1 VKYHHY
7 LKSLHYFLV
16 TAEFLSIKQAA
27 LELSVTQAAIS
38 QQIRLLEEALGV
50 TLFIRHHRA
59 LELSVEGL
67 QLLPSLKVA
76 FSSIEEG
83 VESLLGD
90 ADPNKVTVSV
100 SPSFASR
107 WLIPKLGRFYEAHPN
122 IEVNLN
128 MSDKLETFSGKGSD
142 LAIRFGRGKYEG
154 LESHFLMEEFIYPV
168 CHPSYIAVGQ
178 IDHLEDLKS
187 ARLFGDIAH
196 NLSWAYWLQAIRTHY
211 CQQSQNIPV
220 PRAEDLAEQVGFD
233 GSHYV
238 IDSVLT
244 GQGVAMVRHSLAA
257 EMVAQGSLRKLL
269 GFAAPLNEKCFICA
283 PAHYFRRSKVKCF
296 MQWLAQEAKE
306 FSSQY
311 PV

>member
-1 VKYHHY
+1 M
-7 LKSLHYFLV
+7 
-16 TAEFLSIKQAA
+16 TAELLSIKQAA

-38 QQIRLLEEALGV
+38 QQIRLLEDALGV

-59 LELSVEGL
+59 LELSVEGA

-76 FSSIEEG
+76 FSSLEEG
-83 VESLLGD
+83 VELLLGD
-90 ADPNKVTVSV
+90 AEPNKVTVSV

-107 WLIPKLGRFYEAHPN
+107 WLIPKLGRFYEAYPD

-142 LAIRFGRGKYEG
+142 LAIRFGRGEYEG

-168 CHPSYIAVGQ
+168 CHSSYAEARQ
-178 IDHLEDLKS
+178 IDYLEDLKS
-187 ARLFGDIAH
+187 VRLFGDIAH
-196 NLSWAYWLQAIRTHY
+196 NLSWAHWLGAIKAHY
-211 CQQSQNIPV
+211 HQQNRNISV
-220 PRAEDLAEQVGFD
+220 PAEVDLAEQVGFD

-257 EMVAQGSLRKLL
+257 EMVAQGSLKKLL
-269 GFAAPLNEKCFICA
+269 GFAAPLNEKCFVCA
-283 PAHYFRRSKVKCF
+283 PSHYFRRSKVKYF
-296 MQWLAQEAKE
+296 MQWLTKEARE

-311 PV
+311 PA